1 MREFLYQAGLLLFD
15 DKKNDLRA
23 LPKTVRLQILVVLS
37 LMWSVI
43 FTVMFWSYNKWGLVL
58 TTSVIGHV
66 LVILGV
72 YFTMKSFQNAR
83 QFNLE
88 TMVITIQLVQ
98 DKTYGLMVK
107 ELNLIKKILVESTNE
122 INNIDVTNSFWYF
135 YAGLKGNG

>member
-66 LVILGV
+66 LVL
-72 YFTMKSFQNAR
+72 S
-83 QFNLE
+83 
-88 TMVITIQLVQ
+88 
-98 DKTYGLMVK
+98 
-107 ELNLIKKILVESTNE
+107 LIHI
-122 INNIDVTNSFWYF
+122 
-135 YAGLKGNG
+135 

>member
-72 YFTMKSFQNAR
+72 YFTFHYCGS
-83 QFNLE
+83 
-88 TMVITIQLVQ
+88 
-98 DKTYGLMVK
+98 
-107 ELNLIKKILVESTNE
+107 
-122 INNIDVTNSFWYF
+122 
-135 YAGLKGNG
+135 